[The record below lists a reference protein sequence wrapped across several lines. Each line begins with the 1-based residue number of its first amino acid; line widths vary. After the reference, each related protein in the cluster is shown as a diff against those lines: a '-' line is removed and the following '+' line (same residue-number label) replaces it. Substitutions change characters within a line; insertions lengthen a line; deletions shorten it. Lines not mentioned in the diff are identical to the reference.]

1 MLLLGDIELIMLC
14 PEQLNKLLKLRD
26 VALDDLDG
34 ALSAVMKLRSIFI
47 DLQATIA
54 WLQSVFGV
62 GLAIVRTPD
71 IIYLGSLNKR
81 FSSHRKPPSRQL
93 PPDPKSSR

>member
-14 PEQLNKLLKLRD
+14 PELLNKLLKLLD

-71 IIYLGSLNKR
+71 KIDLGSLNKR

-93 PPDPKSSR
+93 AQGPKSSR